1 MPTVFSSALDD
12 QLNSSGAAAMW
23 HYILETAPK
32 DRDVILAVLEKDE
45 FHALEFPCRR
55 GDDGCW
61 VDARTG
67 RSIDVRPTH
76 WREWLA
82 ATD

>member
-1 MPTVFSSALDD
+1 
-12 QLNSSGAAAMW
+12 MW
-23 HYILETAPK
+23 HLIFEPVPK
-32 DRDVILAVLEKDE
+32 DSDLLLAVLDGKA

-61 VDARTG
+61 VEARTG

-76 WREWLA
+76 WREWFA
-82 ATD
+82 DSD